1 MALLGYHASH
11 EQFRPSSLLSC
22 VRRAEEAGFA
32 AAMCSDHFHPW
43 SEQQG
48 ESGFA
53 WSWLGAAMQATGLP
67 MGVVNAP
74 GQRYHPAII
83 AQAAATLAELFG
95 ERFWLAVGS
104 GQDLNEHITG
114 DRWPPKEARNRRL
127 LESVEVMRALWRG
140 ETVTHHGA
148 VVVEDAHLFT
158 RTTRPPRLLGAAISP
173 ATASWVAGWAD
184 GLITIARPLEELRE
198 VVHAFRQGGGEGR
211 PMALQVQ
218 LAYGPT
224 EEASLA
230 AAHEE
235 WRTNIFDSPVL
246 ASLRTPADVEAAAR
260 FVRPDDLR
268 GPVLISADTSRHA
281 AWLADYLEL
290 GFDELYLHNVHRDQE
305 RFLHD
310 FGDRVLPELR

>member
-11 EQFRPSSLLSC
+11 EQLPPSSLLSH
-22 VRRAEEAGFA
+22 VRRAEDAGFD

-48 ESGFA
+48 HSGFA
-53 WSWLGAAMQATGLP
+53 WSWLGAALQATELP

-74 GQRYHPAII
+74 GQRYHPAIV
-83 AQAAATLAELFG
+83 AQAAATLGELFG

-114 DRWPPKEARNRRL
+114 DPWPRKQERNRRL
-127 LESVEVMRALWRG
+127 LESVEIIRALWRG

-158 RTTRPPRLLGAAISP
+158 RPANPPRLLGAAITP
-173 ATASWVAGWAD
+173 ATAAWVAGWAD
-184 GLITIARPLEELRE
+184 GLITVARPLEELRE
-198 VVHAFRQGGGEGR
+198 VVAAFRGGGGEGR

-218 LAYGPT
+218 LSYGPT
-224 EEASLA
+224 DEDSLR
-230 AAHEE
+230 AAHEQ
-235 WRTNIFDSPVL
+235 WRTNIFDSSVL
-246 ASLRTPADVEAAAR
+246 ASLRTPADLEAAAA

-268 GPVLISADTSRHA
+268 GPVLVSADTGQHT

-290 GFDELYLHNVHRDQE
+290 GFDELYLHDVHADQE

>member
-11 EQFRPSSLLSC
+11 EQLPPSSLLSH
-22 VRRAEEAGFA
+22 VRRAEDAGFD

-48 ESGFA
+48 HSGFA
-53 WSWLGAAMQATGLP
+53 WSWLGAALQATELP

-74 GQRYHPAII
+74 GQRYHPAIV
-83 AQAAATLAELFG
+83 AQAAATLGELFG

-114 DRWPPKEARNRRL
+114 DPWPRKQERNRRL
-127 LESVEVMRALWRG
+127 LESVEIIRALWRG

-158 RTTRPPRLLGAAISP
+158 RPAHPPRLLGAAITP
-173 ATASWVAGWAD
+173 ATAAWVAGWAD
-184 GLITIARPLEELRE
+184 GLITVARPLEELRE
-198 VVHAFRQGGGEGR
+198 VVAAFRGGGGEGR

-218 LAYGPT
+218 LSYGPT
-224 EEASLA
+224 DEDSLR
-230 AAHEE
+230 AAHEQ
-235 WRTNIFDSPVL
+235 WRTNIFDSSVL
-246 ASLRTPADVEAAAR
+246 ASLRTPADLEAAAA

-268 GPVLISADTSRHA
+268 GPVLVSADTGQHT

-290 GFDELYLHNVHRDQE
+290 GFDELYLHDVHADQE